1 MTQIS
6 IPVEMPPCTYTSA
19 GRSVV
24 SGVRACGTVISDVA
38 ETMHANAA
46 LSGIEGEPADVAQ
59 HAMTNTAGQVDAA
72 AAAVITGLT
81 ALDAYCDRMDELKA
95 AWHALENM
103 KGALDISVS
112 SLQSRQSSS
121 DPADTTLDTDIR
133 SHNSKVATYDADVST
148 WTSDVTAAEDRVI
161 AALGRAD
168 TVSKAEGL
176 VGSVPNVPTLLEE
189 LAELGKD
196 PVAIN
201 AWWLAL
207 SAAEREALKVSDPD
221 IIGNTDGIPIQDRDD
236 ANRAHLSALLNTL
249 KQMKDDGET
258 LSEEQQELYDQ
269 ADEIYRGLSRAEGEK
284 DLDGNPIPAY
294 LMLYDPYAAGGDG
307 YGAIAF
313 GNPETA
319 DHVSVNVPGFGNT
332 LSNIDGLAGSA
343 FDVRDAAERQ
353 GNGTV
358 ASIAWIGY
366 DAPEFEGSV
375 NGVIDG
381 LGVAGE
387 YKAEAGARN
396 LEAFVDGLRATR
408 QGGDPHMTVIGHS
421 YGSTTVAKAAGQ
433 DGTLDVDDIVLV
445 GSPGA
450 GDENRQASDL
460 RGNVYVGSAGDD
472 FVTRLG
478 GHSDASLGADP
489 ASEGF
494 GGTRFDVDTPGDF
507 AFDDW
512 KTNLDLHTSYFDSDS
527 ASLANVGKVVAGA
540 GGDVDEVDHRRAP
553 NSVWFTQEA
562 AEDGWR
568 ATQAGYE
575 AAEDGVKSWFKN
587 RFGLGS

>member
-1 MTQIS
+1 MTHIA
-6 IPVEMPPCTYTSA
+6 IPVEMPDCTYTAA

-24 SGVRACGTVISDVA
+24 SGVRACATVISDVA

-46 LSGIEGEPADVAQ
+46 PAGIEGEPAEVAQ
-59 HAMTNTAGQVDAA
+59 HAMTSTAGQVDAA
-72 AAAVITGLT
+72 SAAMITGLT
-81 ALDAYCDRMDELKA
+81 ALDAYCDRMDELKST
-95 AWHALENM
+95 WHDLEDM
-103 KGALDISVS
+103 KGALDISVI
-112 SLQSRQSSS
+112 SLTSRQNIPDS
-121 DPADTTLDTDIR
+121 ADATLDTDIR
-133 SHNSKVATYDADVST
+133 AHNSKVATYDTDVST
-148 WTSDVTAAEDRVI
+148 WTSDVKAAEDRVI

-168 TVSKAEGL
+168 TVSEAEGL

-189 LAELGKD
+189 LDKLGKD

-207 SAAEREALKVSDPD
+207 SAAEREALKVSDPS
-221 IIGNTDGIPIQDRDD
+221 IIGNTDGIPIQDRDE

-258 LSEEQQELYDQ
+258 LSKDQQELYDQ
-269 ADEIYRGLSRAEGEK
+269 AQSVYDGLDKAKDEY
-284 DLDGNPIPAY
+284 DLNGDPIPAY
-294 LMLYDPYAAGGDG
+294 LMLYDPYAADGDG

-319 DHVSVNVPGFGNT
+319 DHVSVNVPGFGNK
-332 LSNIDGLAGSA
+332 LSGIDGLAGSA
-343 FDVRDAAERQ
+343 FDVRETAERQ

-358 ASIAWIGY
+358 ASIAWMGY
-366 DAPEFEGSV
+366 NAPDFDKSV
-375 NGVIDG
+375 KGVTDG

-387 YKAEAGARN
+387 SRAQTGARN

-408 QGGDPHMTVIGHS
+408 QGPDAHMTVIGHS

-450 GDENRQASDL
+450 GDENPRASDL
-460 RGNVYVGSAGDD
+460 RGNVYVGSADDD
-472 FVTRLG
+472 FVSRLG
-478 GHSDASLGADP
+478 SNNATSLGVDP
-489 ASEGF
+489 ASKAF
-494 GGTRFDVDTPGDF
+494 DATRFKVDTPGDF

-512 KTNLDLHTSYFDSDS
+512 DTNLDIHTSYFDRGSS
-527 ASLANVGKVVAGA
+527 SLAEVGKVVADN
-540 GGDVDEVDHRRAP
+540 GDDVNEVGQRRAP
-553 NSVWFTQEA
+553 NSVWFAQEA

-568 ATQAGYE
+568 ATKAGYE
-575 AAEDGVKSWFKN
+575 AAEDGVKDWFKN
-587 RFGLGS
+587 RFGLG